1 MDVTRTK
8 TVTKTKFAVENFVSR
23 VVKTLNNV
31 VPDLFAVITNA
42 SSVVP
47 ATLNAYLVSNVI
59 KRKTNVSQETSN
71 V

>member
-8 TVTKTKFAVENFVSR
+8 TVTKMKFAVENFVSR
-23 VVKTLNNV
+23 VVKTLNNA